1 MLGDLTKLLWWSDD
15 SQKLISKQNKSA
27 DKDKIY
33 KIYFMCRIKEGEP
46 IYRDAGSISILQ
58 EVGMIC
64 LLNVEFFN
72 IVCMKFLCELVIND
86 SLMFFRS

>member
-1 MLGDLTKLLWWSDD
+1 MKTKFTGFTL
-15 SQKLISKQNKSA
+15 
-27 DKDKIY
+27 
-33 KIYFMCRIKEGEP
+33 CVRIKEGEP

-58 EVGMIC
+58 EVGMIF

-72 IVCMKFLCELVIND
+72 IICIKFLFELVIND